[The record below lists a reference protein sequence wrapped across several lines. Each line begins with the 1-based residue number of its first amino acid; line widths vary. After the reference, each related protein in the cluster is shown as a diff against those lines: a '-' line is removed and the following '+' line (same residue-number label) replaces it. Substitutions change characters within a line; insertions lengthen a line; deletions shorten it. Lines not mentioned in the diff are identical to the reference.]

1 MGYLIAFGTELII
14 TTGFC
19 FLVANVYDNLKLN
32 ITRSYNIQAILNMV
46 IL

>member
-14 TTGFC
+14 TMEFC

-32 ITRSYNIQAILNMV
+32 ITRSYNIQAILNML